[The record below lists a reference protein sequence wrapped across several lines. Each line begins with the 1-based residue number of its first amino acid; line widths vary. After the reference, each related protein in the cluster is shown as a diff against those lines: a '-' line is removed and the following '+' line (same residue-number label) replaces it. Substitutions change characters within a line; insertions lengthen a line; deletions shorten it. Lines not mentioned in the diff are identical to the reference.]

1 MSGFQEDVGVI
12 FLYIDPGTGSMMFSL
27 AIGLLSVAWF
37 GIRKVYLKLKYLSP
51 GREKIDD
58 NAIPFVIFSDHKR
71 YWQTFEPVCKEL
83 NRRGFEMTYMTMSE
97 DDPALNVCC
106 PCLHAEYIG
115 DGNKAFTRL
124 NFLNAT
130 MLLSTTPGL
139 ETYQW
144 KRSKSVRYYVHIPH
158 GANDSTTGYRSFG
171 LDYYDAVMISGK
183 YQEDAMRELEK
194 LRGLPAKEAVMV
206 GVPYLD
212 ELAERFRESP
222 ELPPH
227 GRTVLV
233 APTWGTSSLF
243 SRFGEAMITALIKTG
258 YHIILRPHPQSFTAD
273 KELMEKLMNAFPNSD
288 QVEWNRDA
296 DNFEVLRKSDIMI
309 SDYSGVIF
317 DFAFV
322 FDRPVICADTK
333 MSTDPLDVWWLGK
346 PLWAVD
352 AIPRIGPL
360 LTEDK
365 LPQIKELIDMALE
378 DHSYTESRHQARDET
393 WAFRGEGAK
402 RAADYLVSKYEE
414 LTGQSGKPDNKLQN
428 DKNGPES

>member
-1 MSGFQEDVGVI
+1 MI
-12 FLYIDPGTGSMMFSL
+12 LYIDPGTGSMIFSL

-51 GREKIDD
+51 GKEKSDGSTL
-58 NAIPFVIFSDHKR
+58 PLVIFSDDKR
-71 YWQTFEPVCKEL
+71 YWQTFEPICREL
-83 NRRGFEMTYMTMSE
+83 NERGFNITYLTMSE
-97 DDPALNVCC
+97 NDPALHVSY

-115 DGNKAFTRL
+115 EGNKAFARL
-124 NFLNAT
+124 NFLKAT
-130 MLLSTTPGL
+130 LLFATTPGL
-139 ETYQW
+139 DVYQW
-144 KRSKSVRYYVHIPH
+144 KRSKDVRFYVHIPH

-171 LDYYDAVMISGK
+171 LDYYDAVMISGQ

-194 LRGLPAKEAVMV
+194 LRDLPAKDAVMV

-212 ELAERFRESP
+212 ELAERFRKSS

-233 APTWGTSSLF
+233 APTWGASSLF
-243 SRFGEAMITALIKTG
+243 SRFGEAMISALIRTG
-258 YHIILRPHPQSFTAD
+258 YRIILRPHPQSFTAD
-273 KELMEKLMNAFPNSD
+273 KELIEKLMSAFPNSD
-288 QVEWNRDA
+288 LVEWNRDA

-333 MSTDPLDVWWLGK
+333 MSTDPLDAWWLGK

-352 AIPRIGPL
+352 ALPRIGPL

-365 LPQIKELIDMALE
+365 LPQIKELIDQAIE
-378 DHSYTESRHQARDET
+378 DRSYTESRHQARDET

-402 RAADYLVSKYEE
+402 RAADYLICKYEE
-414 LTGQSGKPDNKLQN
+414 LSSLPEKAVMDIKKDENKP
-428 DKNGPES
+428 GS